1 MPWPLVQG
9 SGHRLITRDE
19 SDAVARARCP
29 RPSGKAPPLSAVFA
43 VSAAVR
49 LPRTVAVRRALL
61 AGLFLVG
68 FVALG
73 FAFGPGAHADDRTRL
88 PGQLSPANVVAPTGD
103 QPSDQ
108 PSSQV
113 RAVPGGRT
121 TASPAEATAEAAA
134 PVRAATRTASP
145 DHLEHSETAVTREG
159 SRAGAATERRART
172 AAGDLA
178 DAVRPTAER
187 TVIDP
192 VTGLVR
198 RLGDTVGAT
207 LPLPSGTHPGHPGD
221 GGRPQHGGAP
231 HGTPQSPAHRV
242 GPAKKA
248 NLPQNGGKRAH
259 GAEGARDASRA
270 PGTPGRDGASAPLP
284 GVTFT
289 PASPTTGDGHG
300 PRGDQHAAYVAETA
314 YTGRVPGG
322 THRTPD
328 APTRHRP
335 HDILEFPG

>member
-1 MPWPLVQG
+1 M
-9 SGHRLITRDE
+9 
-19 SDAVARARCP
+19 
-29 RPSGKAPPLSAVFA
+29 
-43 VSAAVR
+43 SAAVR

-73 FAFGPGAHADDRTRL
+73 FAFGPGAHADDRTARL
-88 PGQLSPANVVAPTGD
+88 PGKLSPANAVAPTGD

-108 PSSQV
+108 PSPQV
-113 RAVPGGRT
+113 RAVPVDRA

-145 DHLEHSETAVTREG
+145 DRPEDSATAVTREG
-159 SRAGAATERRART
+159 SRAGAATERRARA

-187 TVIDP
+187 AVIDP

-248 NLPQNGGKRAH
+248 NLPQDGGKRAR
-259 GAEGARDASRA
+259 GGEGARDASRA
-270 PGTPGRDGASAPLP
+270 PGAPGRDGASAPLP

-300 PRGDQHAAYVAETA
+300 PRGDHQHAAYVAEAA
-314 YTGRVPGG
+314 YTGRMPGG
-322 THRTPD
+322 AHRTEG